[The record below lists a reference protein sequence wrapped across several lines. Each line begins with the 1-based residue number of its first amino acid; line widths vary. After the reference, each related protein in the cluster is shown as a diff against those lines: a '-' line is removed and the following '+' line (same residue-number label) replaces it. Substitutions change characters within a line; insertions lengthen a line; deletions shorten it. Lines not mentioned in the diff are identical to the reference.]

1 MSDMKISELIHD
13 LTEMLVSYGDC
24 IVTLNDES
32 RFAEPEA
39 WMMAD
44 DILCLSADADGWS
57 APHAEKPKLTVV
69 S

>member
-1 MSDMKISELIHD
+1 MKLSEMIEA
-13 LTEMLVSYGDC
+13 LTEMRAIYGDC

-57 APHAEKPKLTVV
+57 APHAEKPKLEVV
-69 S
+69 K

>member
-1 MSDMKISELIHD
+1 MKLSELIHD

-57 APHAEKPKLTVV
+57 APHNEKPKLTVV
-69 S
+69 K